1 MRRRTGFLLALFA
14 STALVAV
21 PAALAPF
28 GFGEVAAAA
37 GGAGGVGDGSAGGDG
52 GASNASASGTA
63 GNNGRGT
70 SGGGGGGGAGTVGG
84 NGGSGASGGAG
95 GSGGST
101 AGGQGGKGGDST
113 TAGGGGGGG
122 GGGGAHGYVGSAQP
136 TQQLSGGA
144 GGAGGGGNINGGGGG
159 GGAGGY
165 GLVFTGSSADI
176 QYNVLGGAGGAG
188 GNASGSAGDGGA
200 GGDGGYGILVDG
212 QGGGVVTLVI
222 SGSTIVRG
230 GDGGE
235 GGSGQE
241 TGNRGAGG
249 IGISGAN
256 LALTLAAGATV
267 EGGQNSGG
275 RANAIQFTGGNNVL
289 ELRGNGGSSGQTYA
303 TITGHVLGV
312 RGYGEST
319 TLKLGGG
326 GGVFDLTKLAGDT
339 TAGAQF
345 QKMGAVT
352 VNTTGT
358 WVVTG
363 TQAGSTGS
371 KWTVDGGTL
380 QIGTSATSGTLVVS
394 DNVNVN
400 GGAILA
406 NAGAAATVS
415 GGGVMA
421 DSGGTIKLRAVAG
434 SPALTIG
441 GGSFGLLAGSTFDVT
456 LGAPTSTALV
466 DTQFN
471 LTYKGALVIAS
482 TGNLNEGSY
491 TLVKF
496 GNIVAGSGNGFTS
509 ISGPTDFEY
518 TVTLDSTNKLL
529 LLQVVGS
536 GLYWNGTTTSG
547 STGPVAGGDGTW
559 SATSGGVTNWTN
571 AGGTNR
577 VASDPA
583 KTAIFA
589 GTAGTVSVDNSQG
602 TVQAKGLKFV
612 TSGYTIGGGTLT
624 LADGTDTPKI
634 NVVDSAALATISAP
648 LAGTHGLEKVGAGTL
663 TLTGTSSLTGD
674 LTVSAGILA
683 ITSGGKLT
691 TDGVGT
697 INGTAGSAAEVV
709 VSGSGSN
716 WTNGSA
722 GILVGNA
729 GSGKITVSGGATLT
743 SDAVYLGRSAG
754 GQGSVTIDGTNS
766 SWTSSGVVDVGY
778 DGAGQLTLKNQAT
791 ASLSAIQVG
800 MNSGSSG
807 TLQIASGATLTTNR
821 SASYIG
827 NQATANGQAT
837 VTGSGSQWTSNQH
850 LNLGLSGTGS
860 LTVSDS
866 GLASFASVDAGYNSG
881 ASGTIVVDGGSLT
894 SSGLVSLGYKGTGSL
909 EVKAG
914 GTVTVDSLAAAAADG
929 GAATVTLSGANSRLT
944 ATNGANLGNGA
955 GSTSSLTVQGGATL
969 ETVSGDL
976 FLQGGSVT
984 TIKDTDTVVRI
995 GTLHSGTPATV
1006 NDVDGRFRL
1015 GHATATVSNG
1025 AHLEADGVYV
1035 QGASSGAATMT
1046 LTGSGT
1052 VLDGHVLIYVGGNGF
1067 GTAGN
1072 GSLTLADG
1080 AKATATILGIAVD
1093 SGTTGAVVL
1102 TGAGTSLTTVPNG
1115 TYLGNAHVGSNG
1127 NGTLVVRD
1135 GATLTVANIL
1145 NIATNAGSTG
1155 ELAIG
1160 AKATDTAAA
1169 AGTVTAAKGIKFG
1182 AGTGTITFNHTSPAF
1197 ELASAISG
1205 AGHVT
1210 QMGSGTTILT
1220 GANTYTGGTTISGGT
1235 LQISAGGSVTGGA
1248 TITGGTL
1255 QIGTGGS
1262 ITGDIAN
1269 AAALVFDHSDTAT
1282 YAGQISG
1289 AGTVTKKGTGT
1300 LTLTAGQSYTGDTV
1314 IDGGTLAFATG
1325 QSNLTGQDASIALNT
1340 GSSATLNVTGSGTSL
1355 AIAKDTF
1362 SVGDGGTGTLTVSDG
1377 AVLKTGTISYVG
1389 RNAGSTGTVTITGGG
1404 STWDFGSVTGLRIG
1418 SEGTGSVTVAAGGAL
1433 VGAMDVV
1440 LGDDPAASGTLIV
1453 TGAKSRA
1460 DFDIA
1465 NGALNVGMFGK
1476 GTLTVSEGGSLTSA
1490 YGTIAGQRD
1499 STGTATVA
1507 GEGSSWTVSGL
1518 YVGYGGNGTLTV
1530 SDHGK
1535 VTALGEDS
1543 EIGTGQAATGQLT
1556 VTGAGSTVDFG
1567 TRKLTFGGDG
1577 GTGTLIVSE
1586 GASVTGGAVILG
1598 SKAGSTGSATVTGK
1612 DSVWTLGTAGLTV
1625 GDQGKG
1631 ALAIADGGTLV
1642 VGRIVKGATAQ
1653 GGTLALDGGTL
1664 RATADQA
1671 AFLSG
1676 FTGSDIAL
1684 LAKGAVIDTDGHAI
1698 GVSSPL
1704 TGAGGLEKKGAGTL
1718 TLTGFNTYA
1727 GTTTISAGTLVLAD
1741 PANQSVLPNSASVV
1755 NNATLVF
1762 DNTTGSGL
1770 YTGVISGTGTV
1781 IKKGSNALFLTGDHT
1796 YTGGTVIE
1804 GGQVVIGGALPGNN
1818 GAITGDVTLKNGG
1831 IFSYNRTGTVT
1842 FAGTISG
1849 DGSFGLGGGLTLT
1862 LTGTNTYTGNTVLQN
1877 STLVVG
1883 DGASAGS
1890 IVGDVVTD
1898 FQGANPGHLIFDRS
1912 DAVTYAGKISGSGS
1926 LEKRGSGTLTL
1937 TGVSTLGG
1945 GTTVSAGTL
1954 QLSGGGRLR
1963 SVEVASGAI
1972 LTGDPTGATTGTVK
1986 GLLSLADGA
1995 TLKAVS
2001 GATTL
2006 EATTLSMSPG
2016 AIMALTLGAPS
2027 THAAVAVSDGLTL
2040 GGTLNLTAATGFASG
2055 TYRVFGYE
2063 GPLAGKLTLGTI
2075 PARSL
2080 FAVDTA
2086 TTGKV
2091 DLVVAAGQWWN
2102 GTTTA
2107 ADQQVHGGDG
2117 TWTVGGPTN
2126 WTDQAGAAANA
2137 WTQASLAV
2145 FAGKAGT
2152 VTVDSEVTPKVAGL
2166 EFLTSGYTVTGGGI
2180 ALVGFHDDPVSR
2192 ILVQDDAVTG
2202 GGSATLAAAL
2212 SGGQR
2217 LEKTGSGTLTLTG
2230 DNTYGGGTLVSAGTL
2245 RIGAGG
2251 NSGAILGDVVN
2262 KAALVFDR
2270 ADDLTYAG
2278 VISGSGTLEK
2288 AGAGTLTL
2296 TGASTLTGL
2305 TTVSAGTLRIGDGGA
2320 NAALAGAIVNNATL
2334 VFDRGDD
2341 LTAAGSVTGSGR
2353 LIKRGAGT
2361 LTLTGANS
2369 AGAGTSVAAGT
2380 LALGGG
2386 TRLDGAVTVQS
2397 GAVLAGLGGET
2408 SPVIGGS
2415 VSLRDGATLRAA
2427 PVGGAGVYSLAMDR
2441 LDLAPNATLAVTLG
2455 AGAGNSVISAGT
2467 LSLGGSLDVTDGDAM
2482 KLGVYRLI
2490 DYTTLAAD
2498 NGLRLGVTPLQYA
2511 YRIERQPGQVNLAVI
2526 DGSLLYWNGAT
2537 TSADGSLHGGSG
2549 TWSNDGR
2556 TNWTTSPANQARS
2569 WDGHYAVFAGAPGT
2583 VTVAASEQP
2592 VSLTGMQFMVD
2603 GYTVTGAGLTL
2614 AAPTG
2619 RTQIRVGDGTAD
2631 GAASVARV
2639 DAPLGGTTGMEKT
2652 DLGTLILGG
2661 ANTYTGG
2668 TLISAGTLQ
2677 VGDGASSG
2685 TLSGDVI
2692 NTATLVFDRADASVY
2707 AGAISG
2713 SGTVI
2718 KRGAGT
2724 LSLTGASRYSGDT
2737 TIAAGAIRIQAAE
2750 ALGTGALALQG
2761 GGTLQAGASF
2771 TDGRAVSLTP
2781 VAEAGGGTVAVED
2794 GQRLTLSGVV
2804 SGAGALTKTGPGT
2817 LTLTGANTY
2826 AGATTVASGRLE
2838 IAGGAS
2844 LSDSAA
2850 LTVAAG
2856 AGLSLTDADETVGS
2870 LFGGGGIALNG
2881 HCLTA
2886 SGGAFSG
2893 SLSGSG
2899 CLSKKGAGTLTLSG
2913 RSEGYSG
2920 TSAVVDGILRVTSD
2934 AGALGSGALALSGPG
2949 TLQASATYTDG
2960 RAISLTPVDGKG
2972 GGTFLVD
2979 DRQTLTLTGVIAG
2992 LGNLA
2997 KTGTGTLVLG
3007 GSGLYAGATEVT
3019 EGTLIATGG
3028 QAIGDT
3034 SAVSVAQGARFI
3046 LRGNEAI
3053 GSLAGAGSVVLDG
3066 ASLST
3071 DGDNRNTG
3079 FAGVLSG
3086 SGGLTKTGSGTL
3098 TLSGANTYTGDTRV
3112 AGGGLALAGSAEGDI
3127 YVQDRATLSGGGRV
3141 GKTVHVLD
3149 GGTLAGAPGAGLSMG
3164 ALDLAGRATLAVTLG
3179 APSGS
3184 EVFRVA
3190 GDVRLGGTL
3199 AVTPT
3204 TGFGLGVY
3212 RILSYG
3218 GRLTDT
3224 GMSVGALP
3232 NGLLGGV
3239 QTSVAN
3245 QVNLFV
3251 EDPNSPVAFWNG
3263 GTTRP
3268 AQTVVGGSGTWSA
3281 DARTNWTNAGGTI
3294 NRRWPSGFA
3303 VFQGTPGTV
3312 TVDPSAGAVQASGMQ
3327 FVDSGYVV
3335 TGGAI
3340 GLTGTLAAIRVGD
3353 GTTAGAASVATIA
3366 SALTGT
3372 AGLEKSD
3379 LGTLILTGANSYAG
3393 GTAIKAGTLQIGDGG
3408 TAGSISGNVANDG
3421 TLAFNRSDATRF
3433 DGAITGT
3440 GKLVQAGTGTTVLA
3454 GTNSYSGGTTI
3465 AAGTLQLGQ
3474 GGTAGS
3480 ITGNV
3485 ANSGTLAFNRSDAT
3499 RFDGAITGTGK
3510 LVQAGTGTTVLT
3522 GTNSY
3527 SGGTTIA
3534 AGTLQLGQGGTA
3546 GSITGNVANSGTL
3559 AFNRS
3564 DAIRFDGAIT
3574 GTGRVVQAG
3583 TGTTVLTGTNSYSGG
3598 TTIAAGTLQLGQGG
3612 TAGSISGNVANNG
3625 TLAFNRSDAI
3635 RFDGAISGTG
3645 RVVQAGTGTTVLTG
3659 TNSYGGGTAVTAGT
3673 LRVGSDAALGA
3684 AAGGVSLDGGTLAAS
3699 ASFGSGR
3706 SLSLG
3711 SGGGTVEVSAG
3722 SDTLTLSG
3730 AVSGA
3735 GGLTKAGDGTLLL
3748 LGTGSYAG
3756 RTTVKAGT
3764 LQIGNG
3770 GTAGSIGGE
3779 LVNEARLV
3787 FNRSDTYTF
3796 QGNIKGAGE
3805 VAFTGGGRVL
3815 FTATDAYTGT
3825 VSVNDTVVRLDPG
3838 SATTSPFTVD
3848 AGGVI
3853 GGTATIGGLTVNG
3866 GGTASPGYSPGTL
3879 TVTGPVAFNAG
3890 ALYAVDVTPDGQH
3903 DLITATGPVTLSSQ
3917 AAVQVHATPGRY
3929 APTARYTI
3937 LSTTATLTG
3946 RFGTVTSD
3954 YAFLDPVLSY
3964 DAQNVYLGLTYT
3976 GRAFTAFA
3984 RSRNQFAVA
3993 EAAERLG
4000 AGNRIHDTLMTLA
4013 EGSVAFAFDQIGGE
4027 VHPSIN
4033 TVLQQQSVYLR
4044 DGVGARLRQGTGQG
4058 GDALTR
4064 AARGTGP
4071 VTQELGIDL
4080 APTLW
4085 AQAFGGLGQR
4095 LGGSNAASISNRI
4108 GGMLGGI
4115 DVSLGEGIRAG
4126 VVGSVSQSSFDL
4138 NARASNGSFTNYS
4151 LGVYAG
4157 GQWDGFGLTGGVSQ
4171 GWHDV
4176 SALRAVAFPGFSASS
4191 SSRETVG
4198 TTQVFGEATYE
4209 VALGAYALQ
4218 PFAGLAYVDVN
4229 AHRVREGGLGGAG
4242 LTGEVRGQGVG
4253 YTTLG
4258 LRAATTFALGDH
4270 VVTPSLTLGWQ
4281 HALGDVVPE
4290 ASLFLP
4296 GGTTPF
4302 GIAGIPV
4309 ERDMALVGAGLAYE
4323 VSEAARIQVNYTG
4336 QVGARA
4342 SQNTFSAQYSL
4353 RF

>member
-1 MRRRTGFLLALFA
+1 M
-14 STALVAV
+14 
-21 PAALAPF
+21 
-28 GFGEVAAAA
+28 
-37 GGAGGVGDGSAGGDG
+37 
-52 GASNASASGTA
+52 
-63 GNNGRGT
+63 
-70 SGGGGGGGAGTVGG
+70 
-84 NGGSGASGGAG
+84 
-95 GSGGST
+95 
-101 AGGQGGKGGDST
+101 K
-113 TAGGGGGGG
+113 
-122 GGGGAHGYVGSAQP
+122 
-136 TQQLSGGA
+136 
-144 GGAGGGGNINGGGGG
+144 
-159 GGAGGY
+159 
-165 GLVFTGSSADI
+165 
-176 QYNVLGGAGGAG
+176 
-188 GNASGSAGDGGA
+188 
-200 GGDGGYGILVDG
+200 
-212 QGGGVVTLVI
+212 VT
-222 SGSTIVRG
+222 
-230 GDGGE
+230 
-235 GGSGQE
+235 
-241 TGNRGAGG
+241 
-249 IGISGAN
+249 
-256 LALTLAAGATV
+256 
-267 EGGQNSGG
+267 GQN
-275 RANAIQFTGGNNVL
+275 
-289 ELRGNGGSSGQTYA
+289 
-303 TITGHVLGV
+303 
-312 RGYGEST
+312 
-319 TLKLGGG
+319 
-326 GGVFDLTKLAGDT
+326 
-339 TAGAQF
+339 
-345 QKMGAVT
+345 
-352 VNTTGT
+352 
-358 WVVTG
+358 
-363 TQAGSTGS
+363 
-371 KWTVDGGTL
+371 
-380 QIGTSATSGTLVVS
+380 TSLS
-394 DNVNVN
+394 
-400 GGAILA
+400 
-406 NAGAAATVS
+406 
-415 GGGVMA
+415 
-421 DSGGTIKLRAVAG
+421 
-434 SPALTIG
+434 
-441 GGSFGLLAGSTFDVT
+441 
-456 LGAPTSTALV
+456 
-466 DTQFN
+466 
-471 LTYKGALVIAS
+471 IAK
-482 TGNLNEGSY
+482 EE
-491 TLVKF
+491 
-496 GNIVAGSGNGFTS
+496 I
-509 ISGPTDFEY
+509 
-518 TVTLDSTNKLL
+518 
-529 LLQVVGS
+529 
-536 GLYWNGTTTSG
+536 
-547 STGPVAGGDGTW
+547 
-559 SATSGGVTNWTN
+559 
-571 AGGTNR
+571 R
-577 VASDPA
+577 
-583 KTAIFA
+583 
-589 GTAGTVSVDNSQG
+589 
-602 TVQAKGLKFV
+602 
-612 TSGYTIGGGTLT
+612 
-624 LADGTDTPKI
+624 
-634 NVVDSAALATISAP
+634 
-648 LAGTHGLEKVGAGTL
+648 
-663 TLTGTSSLTGD
+663 
-674 LTVSAGILA
+674 
-683 ITSGGKLT
+683 
-691 TDGVGT
+691 
-697 INGTAGSAAEVV
+697 
-709 VSGSGSN
+709 
-716 WTNGSA
+716 
-722 GILVGNA
+722 
-729 GSGKITVSGGATLT
+729 
-743 SDAVYLGRSAG
+743 
-754 GQGSVTIDGTNS
+754 
-766 SWTSSGVVDVGY
+766 VGY
-778 DGAGQLTLKNQAT
+778 
-791 ASLSAIQVG
+791 
-800 MNSGSSG
+800 
-807 TLQIASGATLTTNR
+807 
-821 SASYIG
+821 
-827 NQATANGQAT
+827 NG
-837 VTGSGSQWTSNQH
+837 
-850 LNLGLSGTGS
+850 
-860 LTVSDS
+860 D
-866 GLASFASVDAGYNSG
+866 
-881 ASGTIVVDGGSLT
+881 
-894 SSGLVSLGYKGTGSL
+894 
-909 EVKAG
+909 
-914 GTVTVDSLAAAAADG
+914 
-929 GAATVTLSGANSRLT
+929 
-944 ATNGANLGNGA
+944 
-955 GSTSSLTVQGGATL
+955 
-969 ETVSGDL
+969 
-976 FLQGGSVT
+976 
-984 TIKDTDTVVRI
+984 
-995 GTLHSGTPATV
+995 
-1006 NDVDGRFRL
+1006 
-1015 GHATATVSNG
+1015 
-1025 AHLEADGVYV
+1025 
-1035 QGASSGAATMT
+1035 
-1046 LTGSGT
+1046 
-1052 VLDGHVLIYVGGNGF
+1052 
-1067 GTAGN
+1067 
-1072 GSLTLADG
+1072 
-1080 AKATATILGIAVD
+1080 
-1093 SGTTGAVVL
+1093 
-1102 TGAGTSLTTVPNG
+1102 
-1115 TYLGNAHVGSNG
+1115 
-1127 NGTLVVRD
+1127 
-1135 GATLTVANIL
+1135 
-1145 NIATNAGSTG
+1145 
-1155 ELAIG
+1155 
-1160 AKATDTAAA
+1160 
-1169 AGTVTAAKGIKFG
+1169 
-1182 AGTGTITFNHTSPAF
+1182 
-1197 ELASAISG
+1197 
-1205 AGHVT
+1205 
-1210 QMGSGTTILT
+1210 
-1220 GANTYTGGTTISGGT
+1220 
-1235 LQISAGGSVTGGA
+1235 
-1248 TITGGTL
+1248 
-1255 QIGTGGS
+1255 
-1262 ITGDIAN
+1262 
-1269 AAALVFDHSDTAT
+1269 
-1282 YAGQISG
+1282 
-1289 AGTVTKKGTGT
+1289 
-1300 LTLTAGQSYTGDTV
+1300 
-1314 IDGGTLAFATG
+1314 
-1325 QSNLTGQDASIALNT
+1325 
-1340 GSSATLNVTGSGTSL
+1340 
-1355 AIAKDTF
+1355 
-1362 SVGDGGTGTLTVSDG
+1362 GTLTVSDG
-1377 AVLKTGTISYVG
+1377 ASLTTGTGTFGYYK
-1389 RNAGSTGTVTITGGG
+1389 GSTGTGLVTGAG
-1404 STWDFGSVTGLRIG
+1404 STWTIA
-1418 SEGTGSVTVAAGGAL
+1418 TGSLYIGPRATGTLTIADGGTLKGTTGNSYIGEFAG
-1433 VGAMDVV
+1433 
-1440 LGDDPAASGTLIV
+1440 ASGTLTI
-1453 TGAKSRA
+1453 TGANSS
-1460 DFDIA
+1460 A
-1465 NGALNVGMFGK
+1465 NLGTHELEVGYSGQ
-1476 GTLTVSEGGSLTSA
+1476 GTLTVSNGASLTTG
-1490 YGTIAGQRD
+1490 YGVVGYQQG
-1499 STGTATVA
+1499 STGTATIT
-1507 GEGSSWTVSGL
+1507 GKGSTWDLSGYGLYPGYNGKGDVTVSDGATL
-1518 YVGYGGNGTLTV
+1518 KSGDSYVGYSDGASATVTVTGKGSTWDLGTRSVSIGYYGAAGSLTV
-1530 SDHGK
+1530 SDGGTVK
-1535 VTALGEDS
+1535 SGEGYIGIYTGYYNQTA
-1543 EIGTGQAATGQLT
+1543 TTAVT
-1556 VTGAGSTVDFG
+1556 VTGAGSTWDLG
-1567 TRKLTFGGDG
+1567 TNGLYLGYEYA
-1577 GTGTLIVSE
+1577 GTKGTL
-1586 GASVTGGAVILG
+1586 T
-1598 SKAGSTGSATVTGK
+1598 
-1612 DSVWTLGTAGLTV
+1612 
-1625 GDQGKG
+1625 
-1631 ALAIADGGTLV
+1631 IADGGT
-1642 VGRIVKGATAQ
+1642 VKSGLGELGTYSGATGEVTVTGAGSTWNLGTASLTVGASGIGTLTIADGGKVTSGASEIGKGKTGSGTVTVTGAGSTWDLGTNALSLSSAGGTSALTVEKDGTLIAGKILKGIDPKSATLSLN
-1653 GGTLALDGGTL
+1653 GGTLKASQ
-1664 RATADQA
+1664 DQSD
-1671 AFLSG
+1671 FLSG
-1676 FTGSDIAL
+1676 FSGTDISL
-1684 LAKGAVIDTDGHAI
+1684 LANGAVIDTDGHAI
-1698 GVSSPL
+1698 GIASPL
-1704 TGAGGLEKKGAGTL
+1704 NGAGGLTKKGDGTLTLSGDNTFTGAGTVSAGTVIVKSASGLGVEGAGTTVASGATLTFFNELMDKTFAEALTLSGNGVDGKGALRFDGTGIDTKATLTGAIALSGDTQIRTGDGLDRIAREVILTGPITGTNTTLTLYTAEKTTLSGNLSLGSGGLVKDGPQDLILSGSNSFSGTVTINDSGKDSNGGIGALVVTNSAALGDAGGAVVVNGGALALDGKGGPVAIGAKPMTLNTSRDYDGAFYSLKGDNSYAGAITLASDSRISAFNGSLTLSGGITGPGKNLVLIADSTATMTVSGAIATGTGRVTFAEEGTKILTAASTYTGGTAIGLGTLQIGDGGTSGAIVGDVVTEYKLYDGVDAGTLAFKRSDEVSFGGVISGKGKLVQAGSGTL
-1718 TLTGFNTYA
+1718 TLTGD
-1727 GTTTISAGTLVLAD
+1727 S
-1741 PANQSVLPNSASVV
+1741 
-1755 NNATLVF
+1755 
-1762 DNTTGSGL
+1762 
-1770 YTGVISGTGTV
+1770 
-1781 IKKGSNALFLTGDHT
+1781 T
-1796 YTGGTVIE
+1796 YTGGTTVSA
-1804 GGQVVIGGALPGNN
+1804 GTLRIG
-1818 GAITGDVTLKNGG
+1818 NGG
-1831 IFSYNRTGTVT
+1831 TT
-1842 FAGTISG
+1842 
-1849 DGSFGLGGGLTLT
+1849 
-1862 LTGTNTYTGNTVLQN
+1862 
-1877 STLVVG
+1877 
-1883 DGASAGS
+1883 GS
-1890 IVGDVVTD
+1890 IQGDIANAGAVV
-1898 FQGANPGHLIFDRS
+1898 FDRS

-1937 TGVSTLGG
+1937 TGASTLGG

-1954 QLSGGGRLR
+1954 QLGATISFGGGIG
-1963 SVEVASGAI
+1963 VASGAT
-1972 LTGDPTGATTGTVK
+1972 LAGDPTGATTGTVK

-2075 PARSL
+2075 PAHNL

-2102 GTTTA
+2102 GTTTT

-2137 WTQASLAV
+2137 WTQAGLAI

-2556 TNWTTSPANQARS
+2556 TNWTTSPANQARA
-2569 WDGHYAVFAGAPGT
+2569 WDGHYAVFAGTPGT

-2737 TIAAGAIRIQAAE
+2737 TIAAGTIRIQAAE

-2920 TSAVVDGILRVTSD
+2920 TTAVADGILRVTSD

-3112 AGGGLALAGSAEGDI
+3112 AGGGLALAGSVEGDI

-3190 GDVRLGGTL
+3190 GDVQLGGTL

-3393 GTAIKAGTLQIGDGG
+3393 GTAIKAGTLQIGDGR

-3440 GKLVQAGTGTTVLA
+3440 GKLVQAGTGTTVLTGTNSYGGGTTIA
-3454 GTNSYSGGTTI
+3454 AGTLQLGQGGTAGSITGNVANSGTLAFNRSDAIRFDGAISGTGKLVQAGTGTTVLTGTNSYGGGTTITAGTLQLGQGGTAGSITGNVANSGTLAFNRSDAIRFDGAISGTGRVVQAGTGTTVLTGTNSYSGGTTI

-3522 GTNSY
+3522 G
-3527 SGGTTIA
+3527 A
-3534 AGTLQLGQGGTA
+3534 
-3546 GSITGNVANSGTL
+3546 
-3559 AFNRS
+3559 
-3564 DAIRFDGAIT
+3564 
-3574 GTGRVVQAG
+3574 
-3583 TGTTVLTGTNSYSGG
+3583 
-3598 TTIAAGTLQLGQGG
+3598 
-3612 TAGSISGNVANNG
+3612 
-3625 TLAFNRSDAI
+3625 
-3635 RFDGAISGTG
+3635 
-3645 RVVQAGTGTTVLTG
+3645 
-3659 TNSYGGGTAVTAGT
+3659 NSYGGGTAVTAGT